1 MTVKLSN
8 INFTHINQRKGF
20 KSKNLSQYFQ
30 IALKAKSN
38 DESTEQI
45 SLNLCV
51 FSIRSAVGKKGY
63 IFICF
68 DKNIPIDITR
78 RKGVFLTYLKYVL
91 HDCFC
96 LRVYDVDNPFV
107 LVFVYLR

>member
-8 INFTHINQRKGF
+8 INFTHINQRKGI

-45 SLNLCV
+45 SLYLCV
-51 FSIRSAVGKKGY
+51 FSIRSAVGKKDY

-68 DKNIPIDITR
+68 DKKYSYRYYTTKRCVLNIFKIR
-78 RKGVFLTYLKYVL
+78 SA
-91 HDCFC
+91 
-96 LRVYDVDNPFV
+96 
-107 LVFVYLR
+107 